1 MTKGIVIALS
11 ASAFIA
17 SIAVGQMKYS
27 RPRSQQS
34 PTPTPTPLQVIPPKE
49 AAVRSQ
55 PQRPTLTPTPSRQTF
70 GQPQAAMQRPTP
82 VPTPAKQAYLQPQK
96 PTPTPTPSRQTF
108 GQPQSAMQKPTP
120 IPTPAKQAYLQPQRP
135 AATLPSP
142 QQTFRRAQVLPQ
154 AMTPAPIPAKPTPTP
169 VPPPDIQAYLD
180 RQLASSKDRKY
191 HLNANGK
198 DLPLTPFH
206 VWRQKEIGPNSTST
220 CVDMRSDE
228 GRVYDIDF
236 VTTGKDVTGVKVHR
250 INGETVR

>member
-1 MTKGIVIALS
+1 MQNRLMTKGIVIGLS

-27 RPRSQQS
+27 RPRSQQT
-34 PTPTPTPLQVIPPKE
+34 PTPTPTPLPVIPPKE

-55 PQRPTLTPTPSRQTF
+55 PPRTPPTPTPARQTF
-70 GQPQAAMQRPTP
+70 GQPQGAMQRPTP
-82 VPTPAKQAYLQPQK
+82 NPTPAKQAYMQPQN
-96 PTPTPTPSRQTF
+96 P
-108 GQPQSAMQKPTP
+108 AQKT
-120 IPTPAKQAYLQPQRP
+120 
-135 AATLPSP
+135 AATLPA
-142 QQTFRRAQVLPQ
+142 QQTFRQPQTAPQ

-180 RQLASSKDRKY
+180 RQLATSKDKKF

-206 VWRQKEIGPNSTST
+206 VWRQKEIGPNTTST

-236 VTTGKDVTGVKVHR
+236 VTTGKDVTGIKVHR
-250 INGETVR
+250 INGEAVR

>member
-1 MTKGIVIALS
+1 MVKPVIVAAV
-11 ASAFIA
+11 ASSFLTLMAF
-17 SIAVGQMKYS
+17 GQMKYS

-34 PTPTPTPLQVIPPKE
+34 PTPTPTPLPLIPPKE
-49 AAVRSQ
+49 AAVRPQ
-55 PQRPTLTPTPSRQTF
+55 PQKATPTPTPTRQVS

-82 VPTPAKQAYLQPQK
+82 
-96 PTPTPTPSRQTF
+96 
-108 GQPQSAMQKPTP
+108 
-120 IPTPAKQAYLQPQRP
+120 IPTPAKQVYMQPRNPTQKT
-135 AATLPSP
+135 AATGPSP
-142 QQTFRRAQVLPQ
+142 QQTFRQAQMPPQ

-180 RQLASSKDRKY
+180 RQLASSKDKRF

-206 VWRQKEIGPNSTST
+206 VWRQKEVGPNSTST

-236 VTTGKDVTGVKVHR
+236 VTTGKDVTGIKVHR

>member
-34 PTPTPTPLQVIPPKE
+34 PTPTPTPFQVIPPKE
-49 AAVRSQ
+49 AAVRPQ
-55 PQRPTLTPTPSRQTF
+55 PPR
-70 GQPQAAMQRPTP
+70 M
-82 VPTPAKQAYLQPQK
+82 
-96 PTPTPTPSRQTF
+96 TPTPTPSRQAF

-120 IPTPAKQAYLQPQRP
+120 VPTPGKQAYLQPQQPMQRT
-135 AATLPSP
+135 AATIPSQ
-142 QQTFRRAQVLPQ
+142 QQTFRQAQVPPQ

-180 RQLASSKDRKY
+180 RQLASSKDRKF

-206 VWRQKEIGPNSTST
+206 VWRQRETGPNITTT

-228 GRVYDIDF
+228 GRIYDIDF
-236 VTTGKDVTGVKVHR
+236 VTTGKDVTGIKVHR
-250 INGETVR
+250 INGEAVR